1 MLEFLP
7 LEVDALFNTPTDDF
21 FVGIG
26 DINSTFLPKLD
37 PSTATIPQISPA
49 TPDQQPPTAPGSITS
64 IPALGP
70 LPDNPPSSV
79 VNASTADEE
88 EAKEILER
96 EMIARNSLALEAQVE
111 ERPLAKLQ
119 EELQEAANG
128 ELASETPAS
137 HSASSESE
145 DSKPPEAPGEK
156 HHRKALLK
164 NDDTEL
170 QRVKRV
176 SCGFPCD
183 MQIPENLLASGRC
196 ASTILRSL
204 QRPTSR

>member
-1 MLEFLP
+1 MAN
-7 LEVDALFNTPTDDF
+7 V
-21 FVGIG
+21 
-26 DINSTFLPKLD
+26 ST
-37 PSTATIPQISPA
+37 
-49 TPDQQPPTAPGSITS
+49 
-64 IPALGP
+64 
-70 LPDNPPSSV
+70 V
-79 VNASTADEE
+79 DEE
-88 EAKEILER
+88 AAKEILER

-128 ELASETPAS
+128 ELTSETPAN
-137 HSASSESE
+137 HSASSETE
-145 DSKPPEAPGEK
+145 NTSKPPEAPDEK

-183 MQIPENLLASGRC
+183 MQISEKSASFW
-196 ASTILRSL
+196 ILCIDNSSKPMTADLSL
-204 QRPTSR
+204 RVQRPNFQVEHNLRRLCFTTFE